1 MDEESKNEITWNSQL
16 EKIISDEGEV
26 ALCYSWLHNRSEKLF
41 SRLNTGITIPS
52 IVLATL
58 AGSTSMGFNMVFP
71 NPTVANIVSGGIT
84 LSIGILTTVS
94 NYFGWAKR
102 TEGHRIASI
111 TYAKLHKFILIELAL
126 PRNERMTAKDMLK
139 IVRDENQR
147 LQETSPQIPDRII
160 AQFNKK
166 FAKTTPEVKKPEI
179 TNGLDPIYVYPSD
192 NQSPIAGRE
201 SMIDPMYRSMPT
213 INIPDSPSHTTVIV
227 KTSNDDRTPNKSQ
240 MSSSVRLPTS
250 FEVDSSHI

>member
-1 MDEESKNEITWNSQL
+1 MDEELKNEITWNSQL

-26 ALCYSWLHNRSEKLF
+26 ALCYSWLHTRSEKFF
-41 SRLNTGITIPS
+41 SRLNTSITIPS
-52 IVLATL
+52 IILATL
-58 AGSTSMGFNMVFP
+58 AGSTSMGFNAVFP
-71 NPTVANIVSGGIT
+71 SPYIANLVSGGVT
-84 LSIGILTTVS
+84 LTIGILTTIS

-160 AQFNKK
+160 AQFNAK
-166 FAKTTPEVKKPEI
+166 FAKTTPDVKKPEI
-179 TNGLDPIYVYPSD
+179 TNGLDPIYIYPSD
-192 NQSPIAGRE
+192 NQSPVIGRE
-201 SMIDPMYRSMPT
+201 SIIDPMYRSMPT
-213 INIPDSPSHTTVIV
+213 IKIPPSPDSTLVI
-227 KTSNDDRTPNKSQ
+227 KTSNDDHILDMSQ
-240 MSSSVRLPTS
+240 TLSSVRPQNVS
-250 FEVDSSHI
+250 EVDSNRT

>member
-26 ALCYSWLHNRSEKLF
+26 ALCYSWLHTRSEKLF

-52 IVLATL
+52 IILATL

-160 AQFNKK
+160 AQFNAK
-166 FAKTTPEVKKPEI
+166 FAKTTPDVKKPEI

-192 NQSPIAGRE
+192 NQSPVIGRE
-201 SMIDPMYRSMPT
+201 SIIDPMYRSMPV
-213 INIPDSPSHTTVIV
+213 IKIPPSPEPTLII
-227 KTSNDDRTPNKSQ
+227 KTSSDDHIPNKLQ
-240 MSSSVRLPTS
+240 KSSSVRPQTES
-250 FEVDSSHI
+250 EVDSNHT